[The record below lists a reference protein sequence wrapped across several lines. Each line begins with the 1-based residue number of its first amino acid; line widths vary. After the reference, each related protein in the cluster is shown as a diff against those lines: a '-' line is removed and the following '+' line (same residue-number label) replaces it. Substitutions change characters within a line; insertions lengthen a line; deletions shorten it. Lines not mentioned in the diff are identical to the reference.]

1 MGNTGSVNLPDSII
15 TDLTSTFFDPAVG
28 WALAAAAIA
37 AYAVSLFMRRSK
49 RVSAGLEA
57 EPVAVLVARI
67 VLVAVA
73 ILATVYVLNEDRGVP
88 LVVVIV
94 VGLTVLF
101 TFLTER
107 TRWGRHVFAVGGNEE
122 AARRAGIRV
131 NRIKMSVFALAS
143 TLAAAGGVLAASRL
157 LSVNQQSG
165 SGDVLLLAIAGPVIA
180 GTSLFGGRGFI
191 WSALLGALVIGSISN
206 GMDLLGLDSD
216 IKFMITG
223 GVLLLAVTIDAVTRR
238 QRQSA

>member
-1 MGNTGSVNLPDSII
+1 MQ
-15 TDLTSTFFDPAVG
+15 
-28 WALAAAAIA
+28 
-37 AYAVSLFMRRSK
+37 RRK

-57 EPVAVLVARI
+57 EPVAVVVARI
-67 VLVAVA
+67 VLVAIA

-88 LVVVIV
+88 LVVLIV
-94 VGLTVLF
+94 VTLTVLF

>member
-1 MGNTGSVNLPDSII
+1 M
-15 TDLTSTFFDPAVG
+15 AV
-28 WALAAAAIA
+28 
-37 AYAVSLFMRRSK
+37 V
-49 RVSAGLEA
+49 
-57 EPVAVLVARI
+57 VARI

-88 LVVVIV
+88 LAVVIV

-131 NRIKMSVFALAS
+131 NRIKLSVFALAS

-180 GTSLFGGRGFI
+180 APRSSEAGDSSGRRSSARSSSGRSRTAWTCSGSTRTS
-191 WSALLGALVIGSISN
+191 SS
-206 GMDLLGLDSD
+206 
-216 IKFMITG
+216 
-223 GVLLLAVTIDAVTRR
+223 
-238 QRQSA
+238 